1 MTASRFDPAVAHQ
14 RALATLA
21 APPAQPHIVR
31 PEPAGELV
39 GTWALPLELCPTLNA
54 LAEMPSWARQQ
65 VKKNALAIMLAESQ
79 GRLAPTPLPGRPLV
93 RALRLSSVEPDRD
106 SGWPKVPVDR
116 LCIGKRQRPKNLRAD
131 VWLALAARM
140 PPVGLGWLRDD
151 RPSALDLRAWWEP
164 APSGHGLVYLE
175 LWTGDAVEAALRVRA
190 GSRPPRPATPV
201 PAALRAGRAL
211 PAPEE
216 HVDNPPT
223 GGPAPSRR

>member
-1 MTASRFDPAVAHQ
+1 MSLAPFDNAAAAQ
-14 RALATLA
+14 RARATLT
-21 APPAQPHIVR
+21 APPTQTHILR

-65 VKKNALAIMLAESQ
+65 VKKNALALMLAQSG
-79 GRLAPTPLPGRPLV
+79 GRCAPGPLPGRPMV

-116 LCIGKRQRPKNLRAD
+116 LCIGKRKKPTHLRPE
-131 VWLALAARM
+131 VWRALASRV

-164 APSGHGLVYLE
+164 APPGQGLVYLE
-175 LWTGDAVEAALRVRA
+175 LWTGEAV
-190 GSRPPRPATPV
+190 
-201 PAALRAGRAL
+201 
-211 PAPEE
+211 
-216 HVDNPPT
+216 
-223 GGPAPSRR
+223 